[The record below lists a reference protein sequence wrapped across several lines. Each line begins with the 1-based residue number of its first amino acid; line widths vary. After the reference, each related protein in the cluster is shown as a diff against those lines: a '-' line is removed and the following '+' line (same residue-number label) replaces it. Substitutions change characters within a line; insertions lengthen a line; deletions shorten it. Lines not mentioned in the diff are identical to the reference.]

1 MRAGR
6 PRRHGAL
13 VLGSDYK
20 ALGIVRSL
28 GRHGIPVWVLNDE
41 HHLAGWSRYAGR
53 TLDWPEDES
62 ERVEYLQALCGTE
75 DLAGWALFP
84 TGDDTAALLARH
96 HAALSARYRLTVSP
110 WDVLRWAYDK
120 RLTYRLAADLG
131 VDHPRTFYPRSRE
144 DVLGYA
150 GGFPAILKPAIRPA
164 MNRFTIAKAW
174 RVEDRAGLV
183 ARYDEACALI
193 DPSLIMIQ
201 ELVAGGGDTQLSYA
215 ALCRSGRPLASL
227 TARRTRQ
234 WPMDFGRASTFV
246 ETVVAPDVERVA
258 CRVLAAIGLDGIVEV
273 EFKRDA
279 RSGRL
284 MLLDVNAR
292 AWGWHTLGR
301 AAGVDFPFLLWGMA
315 NGEGVPA
322 LRGRPGVRWVRALTD
337 VPTVLGEIR
346 AGRLGVA
353 EYLRSLRGPIEF
365 AVLAPDDPLPAL
377 IEIPLS
383 LRLALERRTRGGDA
397 RAAEERTALP
407 MGDASPRLTSR

>member
-1 MRAGR
+1 VTAGR

-28 GRHGIPVWVLNDE
+28 GRHSIPVWVLNDE
-41 HHLAGWSRYAGR
+41 HRLAGWSRYAGR
-53 TLDWPEDES
+53 TLDWPQAES
-62 ERVEYLQALCGTE
+62 ERVEFLLGLCATE
-75 DLAGWALFP
+75 GLDGWALFP

-96 HAALSARYRLTVSP
+96 HAALGARYRLTVSA

-174 RVEDRAGLV
+174 PVEDRAGLV

-215 ALCRSGRPLASL
+215 ALCRSGRPIASL

-246 ETVVAPDVERVA
+246 ETVVAPDVEQVA
-258 CRVLAAIGLDGIVEV
+258 CRVLATIGLDGIVEV

-279 RSGRL
+279 RGRL

-292 AWGWHTLGR
+292 VWGWHTLGR
-301 AAGVDFPFLLWGMA
+301 AAGVDFPFLLWRMA

-322 LRGRPGVRWVRALTD
+322 SRGRPGVRWVRALTD

-346 AGRLGVA
+346 AGRLGLA
-353 EYLRSLRGPIEF
+353 EYLRSLRGPIEY

-377 IEIPLS
+377 IEVPLS
-383 LRLALERRTRGGDA
+383 LRLAWERRANGGDA
-397 RAAEERTALP
+397 RAEEGNALA
-407 MGDASPRLTSR
+407 MIDARPSIRSR